1 MIKKHAFSPNHKVVT
16 DSPHNFHP
24 AGKPSTASMGAPPSE
39 LGGGPAGAPGG
50 GMDAAGGPSANFCNG
65 GMKYADGG
73 YTGAPSKLSMATDA
87 VKGAASDFAD
97 KVRSVT
103 SSNPVGDA
111 RTKAQEQRN
120 KTIDDAERSAVTG
133 DDT

>member
-1 MIKKHAFSPNHKVVT
+1 
-16 DSPHNFHP
+16 
-24 AGKPSTASMGAPPSE
+24 
-39 LGGGPAGAPGG
+39 
-50 GMDAAGGPSANFCNG
+50 MDAGGGPSANFCNG

-73 YTGAPSKLSMATDA
+73 YTGAPSKLEMATDA

-97 KVRSVT
+97 KVRSAA
-103 SSNPVGDA
+103 SSNPVA
-111 RTKAQEQRN
+111 AAQSQAQSRRN